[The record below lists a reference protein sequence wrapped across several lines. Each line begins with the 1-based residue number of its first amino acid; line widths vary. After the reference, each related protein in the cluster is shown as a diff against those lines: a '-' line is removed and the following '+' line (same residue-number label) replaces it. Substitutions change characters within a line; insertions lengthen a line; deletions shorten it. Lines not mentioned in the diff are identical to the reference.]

1 MSQRIID
8 QFLGACQAPARLEL
22 QATGADGKP
31 AGQFNAAQP
40 FALLGR
46 DPANDLYLDDP
57 QISQRHAYVQV
68 IGGRLFC
75 VDLGSRTGLS
85 CTGVHGTSGW
95 VDPGQILELGP
106 YAIRYVNQGPNP
118 TAPAPLGV
126 NPLESRGVDPQLLP
140 PFTLEFANGLTRQSR
155 WRINRILTF
164 AGRAT
169 GCKLQLADVTVSR
182 YHCALLGTPQGLW
195 IIDLLG
201 KDGTR
206 VNGERVRWAMV
217 EDGDR
222 IQMGKFLIRVWRE
235 GPAVGSNAAVVVS
248 GPAPSQPSS
257 RLPEGVVSADSPLA
271 PLIGQFQRL
280 QQRSFDEFH
289 QTMLVVMQM
298 CNVLHRDR
306 LAPVRDDLDQVY
318 KLTLELQ
325 GLHSSPGKP
334 AESTPAGTPTP
345 VPTPLHEGQPAGEVP
360 AGVNQRITALQQER
374 QNRWHKVLEA
384 VASA

>member
-1 MSQRIID
+1 MSQRVID
-8 QFLGACQAPARLEL
+8 QFLQACQAPARLEL
-22 QATGADGKP
+22 RATGADGSP

-57 QISQRHAYVQV
+57 QVSQRHAYAQV

-75 VDLGSRTGLS
+75 VDLGSRSGLH
-85 CTGVHGTSGW
+85 CNGVPGTYGW
-95 VDPGQILELGP
+95 VDPGQSFEIGP
-106 YAIRYVNQGPNP
+106 FLIRYAGPGANP
-118 TAPAPLGV
+118 PAALLGI
-126 NPLESRGVDPQLLP
+126 NPLESRGIDPQLLP
-140 PFTLEFANGLTRQSR
+140 PMTLEFANGLTRQSR
-155 WRINRILTF
+155 WRVNRILTF
-164 AGRAT
+164 AGRAS

-206 VNGERVRWAMV
+206 VNGERVRWALL

-222 IQMGKFLIRVWRE
+222 IQMGKFLIRIWRE

-248 GPAPSQPSS
+248 GPAPSQSS
-257 RLPEGVVSADSPLA
+257 RLPGGVVSADSPLA
-271 PLIGQFQRL
+271 PLISQFRHL
-280 QQRSFDEFH
+280 EQRSFDEFH

-298 CNVLHRDR
+298 FNVLHRER

-325 GLHSSPGKP
+325 GLHSAPGKP
-334 AESTPAGTPTP
+334 AESSPSGTPTP
-345 VPTPLHEGQPAGEVP
+345 VPTPLHEGEPAPEVP
-360 AGVNQRITALQQER
+360 AAVSQRITALQQER
-374 QNRWHKVLEA
+374 QNRWQKVLDA
-384 VASA
+384 VVSA

>member
-1 MSQRIID
+1 MSQRIIE
-8 QFLGACQAPARLEL
+8 QFLRACQAPARLEL
-22 QATGADGKP
+22 QAAAADGTS

-75 VDLGSRTGLS
+75 VDLGSRTGLI
-85 CTGVHGTSGW
+85 CNGVQGTSGW
-95 VDPGQILELGP
+95 VDPGQVLEIGP
-106 YAIRYVNQGPNP
+106 YSIRYVNQEAGSPP
-118 TAPAPLGV
+118 QALLGV

-155 WRINRILTF
+155 WRLNRILTF

-206 VNGERVRWAMV
+206 VNGERIRWAML

-222 IQMGKFLIRVWRE
+222 IQLGKFLIRVWRE
-235 GPAVGSNAAVVVS
+235 GPAIGSHAAVVVS
-248 GPAPSQPSS
+248 GPTPSQPST
-257 RLPEGVVSADSPLA
+257 RLPEGAVSADSPLA
-271 PLIGQFQRL
+271 PVIGQFQRL

-298 CNVLHRDR
+298 FNVLHRDR

-325 GLHSSPGKP
+325 GLHTSQAKP
-334 AESTPAGTPTP
+334 ADSMPSGTPTP
-345 VPTPLHEGQPAGEVP
+345 MPTPLHEGQPAPEVP
-360 AGVNQRITALQQER
+360 AVVSQRITALQQER
-374 QNRWHKVLEA
+374 QNRWQKVLET
-384 VASA
+384 VVSA

>member
-8 QFLGACQAPARLEL
+8 QFLSACHAPARLEL
-22 QATGADGKP
+22 QAAGAEGQA

-40 FALLGR
+40 FALVGR

-57 QISQRHAYVQV
+57 QISQRHAFVQV

-75 VDLGSRTGLS
+75 VDLGSRTGIR
-85 CTGVHGTSGW
+85 CNGVQGISGW
-95 VDPGQILELGP
+95 VDPGQDLEIGP
-106 YAIRYVNQGPNP
+106 YTIRYTNQRANL
-118 TAPAPLGV
+118 PAALLGV

-140 PFTLEFANGLTRQSR
+140 PFTLEFANGLTRQAR
-155 WRINRILTF
+155 WRISRILTL

-182 YHCALLGTPQGLW
+182 YHCALLGSPQGLW

-206 VNGERVRWAMV
+206 VNGERVRWAML

-235 GPAVGSNAAVVVS
+235 GPAVGSNAGVVVS
-248 GPAPSQPSS
+248 GPAPSQVPS
-257 RLPEGVVSADSPLA
+257 RLLEGVVSADSPLA

-289 QTMLVVMQM
+289 QTMLIAMQM
-298 CNVLHRDR
+298 FNVLHRDC
-306 LAPVRDDLDQVY
+306 LAPVRDELDQVY

-325 GLHSSPGKP
+325 GLHTSGKP
-334 AESTPAGTPTP
+334 AEGSPSGTPTP
-345 VPTPLHEGQPAGEVP
+345 VPTPLHEGQPTSEVP
-360 AGVNQRITALQQER
+360 AGVSQRIAALQQER
-374 QNRWHKVLEA
+374 QNRWNKVLDA
-384 VASA
+384 VVSA